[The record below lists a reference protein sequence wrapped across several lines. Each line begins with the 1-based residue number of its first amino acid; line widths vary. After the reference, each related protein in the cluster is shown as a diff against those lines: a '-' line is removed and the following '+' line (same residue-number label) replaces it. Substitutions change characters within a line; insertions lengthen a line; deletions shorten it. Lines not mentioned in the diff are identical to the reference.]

1 MDDDDRIS
9 LEGYLK
15 VHPDLLRPACQHGL
29 FDGEVC
35 PLCAALDRV
44 KNSGQGDD
52 L

>member
-1 MDDDDRIS
+1 MDDDRTS
-9 LEGYLK
+9 LDEEPIK

-44 KNSGQGDD
+44 KHSGQGGDA
-52 L
+52 